1 MQLSFN
7 SAHLAALLSIA
18 STFAVV
24 ANAQECATTW
34 KCMPVT
40 GSPPVLDADH
50 SDWADVEAY
59 TSSLVTTTGTEWDA
73 GNPVLKC
80 LYDENQIY
88 FAFEIP
94 GEYRFSTEDNKL
106 CAAVATM
113 MKVGEKA
120 TYLNMGGCPD
130 AMGGCADGVP
140 DTCSDYLV
148 DIGGHWELKTTEQ
161 NTFYTSLNNST
172 GSGDDLIANND
183 DEYAVSP
190 FCRFDDDD
198 AQADNEWSGAWA
210 HTNPVE
216 GEPGVYHFEM
226 SRTLKTN
233 SAYSDA
239 QLAAGDTVQFGVA
252 FWDPFENEET
262 GWSDI
267 GHYITGC
274 GLKWIDLE
282 LSDGS
287 TPTEETPDSE
297 TATVPDSSA
306 VSAFSWLAMPALAV
320 LSLMSVY

>member
-1 MQLSFN
+1 MNFSFSSAQLV
-7 SAHLAALLSIA
+7 ACLSLA
-18 STFAVV
+18 STFVIV
-24 ANAQECATTW
+24 ANAQECASTW
-34 KCMPVT
+34 KCVPVAD
-40 GSPPVLDADH
+40 GAPVLDAHH
-50 SDWADVEAY
+50 SEWANVEAY
-59 TSSLVTTTGTEWDA
+59 TSSLVQTTGAVWDA

-80 LYDENQIY
+80 QYDAEQIY

-94 GEYRFSTEDNKL
+94 GEYRFSIEDNHL

-130 AMGGCADGVP
+130 AMGGCESVP

-148 DIGGHWELKTTEQ
+148 DIGGHWELKGTEQ
-161 NTFYTSLNNST
+161 NTFYTNLNNST
-172 GSGDDLIANND
+172 GSGNDLIANND

-198 AQADNEWSGAWA
+198 AAAENEWSGAWA
-210 HTNPVE
+210 HTNPVI
-216 GEPGVYHFEM
+216 GEPGIYHFEM
-226 SRTLKTN
+226 SRTLKTK
-233 SAYSDA
+233 SMVSDA

-252 FWDPFENEET
+252 FWDPFQDNET
-262 GWSDI
+262 GWTDI

-287 TPTEETPDSE
+287 TPSGETPTE
-297 TATVPDSSA
+297 TDAAPETSSA
-306 VSAFSWLAMPALAV
+306 LVAFNWLAAPVVTALFLV
-320 LSLMSVY
+320 GLY